1 VAKILTEEP
10 RAVTELRRS
19 VPAHVAATVSR
30 SLERLPADRFATADD
45 FVAALDDAAFT
56 HVTVG
61 AASARVGA
69 GGAVGV
75 AGAVAA
81 AGSAGHGRG
90 IRTAR
95 LLAGT
100 TVAALVLALWGWLR
114 PAPSGGPLI
123 YDVALPADRP
133 IYLKE
138 TRSFSVSPTGDFL
151 VYRARAD
158 TSTEYWY
165 RSLVNDETRR
175 IVEAPGAVGAPIIS
189 PDGARVAYGSES
201 ELRTMPIAGG
211 PSTTIGEMATL
222 RGGAWL
228 PEGEL
233 VFIDG
238 DGELRRR
245 LDPGGG
251 ELSAT
256 QIWPCISGTLLPDTD
271 RLLFGGGATK
281 YGHVIDASDLEF
293 NQLLLTTESEL
304 TDPSRA
310 LVRGS
315 DFRVIDQE
323 YVVFISSEGDLRA
336 ASFDL
341 ESLTTGRSITLL
353 PDVWTTSYAGQGQYD
368 ITPDGTLVYVP
379 GPYANVG
386 QLVKADADGVIR
398 ELPLPTAAYLPF
410 DVSPDG
416 RRLAAAVEGVTGQE
430 LRIYDL
436 ETGREQTWFTS
447 MHIGHPRWSPTGDGI
462 LVSVASLADTPVHS
476 MVFGSPDASS
486 PPDTVARVRADV
498 GVFLADS
505 LVILDVSQGGGVRL
519 DLRTCPATIDT
530 ISEGAMFA
538 PDLSPDGRWLTY
550 SGVDQISVELQ
561 PFPSRDLVYTVGGD
575 VFGNDAQWLSANQFA
590 LYDYTSMV
598 WYRVRVDATRDPPF
612 SEPEFWFRDE
622 FFSDTPGASHVAT
635 PDGGVIYMRASAP
648 STASFFRVSPGWV
661 DQMKA
666 AVDEAGR

>member
-1 VAKILTEEP
+1 MAKILTEEP

-133 IYLKE
+133 IYVKE

-476 MVFGSPDASS
+476 MVFG
-486 PPDTVARVRADV
+486 
-498 GVFLADS
+498 
-505 LVILDVSQGGGVRL
+505 
-519 DLRTCPATIDT
+519 
-530 ISEGAMFA
+530 
-538 PDLSPDGRWLTY
+538 
-550 SGVDQISVELQ
+550 
-561 PFPSRDLVYTVGGD
+561 
-575 VFGNDAQWLSANQFA
+575 
-590 LYDYTSMV
+590 
-598 WYRVRVDATRDPPF
+598 
-612 SEPEFWFRDE
+612 
-622 FFSDTPGASHVAT
+622 
-635 PDGGVIYMRASAP
+635 
-648 STASFFRVSPGWV
+648 
-661 DQMKA
+661 
-666 AVDEAGR
+666 